1 MKTLTFEQW
10 MSQCNGWIADAIGF
24 ADADDLPDWH
34 YWDAFDDG
42 MKPREAAEAAID
54 AAKWH

>member
-1 MKTLTFEQW
+1 MTTLTFENW
-10 MSQCNGWIADAIGF
+10 LSQCHGWIYNDSGIHADY
-24 ADADDLPDWH
+24 LPDWD
-34 YWDAFDDG
+34 YWAAYDDG